1 MSIIEMQRTILPL
14 ELFQMIEWYM
24 NGECDS
30 INVLVLHK
38 RRGVV
43 QYSAGAVPRIISA
56 NDSNFSVAQ

>member
-1 MSIIEMQRTILPL
+1 MAVLDMQRSILPA
-14 ELFQMIEWYM
+14 ELFQLIEWYM

-38 RRGVV
+38 RRGVI